1 MSRLSPA
8 ERARQAQ
15 MSATTGKR
23 TIPVAKKTKT
33 SVRSNRRIQKPKIS
47 AQALSSQ
54 GAQQF
59 QVWFDR
65 IFRAQSVEFYRL
77 LGVTLFLV
85 AFGVIMVLSAS
96 SIDSLVANSNSL
108 WVFFKQ
114 FGFAILGL
122 LSLSIVS
129 LMSVQSIKSKA
140 KGFFV
145 VAMVLQ
151 LAVFFIGKDI
161 NGNRNWIDVFGLFS
175 LQPSEFLKIAVIL
188 HVAAYLAK
196 QQNYFDEARI
206 WWQAVAM
213 IGLAMVL
220 VMIGRDLG
228 TVIIMLIA
236 FLGMLALAGMPTLI
250 LRNVSLILLA
260 LIPMAL
266 MGSAS
271 RMGRITAW
279 LNPNAPDPLDYN
291 WQAEHGMWAIA
302 AGRIF
307 GAGLGESKM
316 KWSWIP
322 EVENDFIF
330 AVIAEE
336 LGLIGAVVVIALFV
350 VLAFSLLRIMQ
361 RTKDFFSRIVVVSV
375 MLWLVFQAL
384 VNIAV
389 VLRLLPVLGV
399 PLPLISAGG
408 SSLISA
414 LTAIGVVLAIE
425 RENHAKGGVVRSTS
439 GSASARQVS
448 VRQASARSASARQGT
463 RR

>member
-1 MSRLSPA
+1 MTRLSPA
-8 ERARQAQ
+8 ERARLANQ
-15 MSATTGKR
+15 GK
-23 TIPVAKKTKT
+23 VTK
-33 SVRSNRRIQKPKIS
+33 SKPGAGSRASRASRPKSIKQRPARS
-47 AQALSSQ
+47 AQDFSSQ
-54 GAQQF
+54 SAQKF
-59 QVWFDR
+59 RIIFDK

-85 AFGVIMVLSAS
+85 AFGVVMVLSAS

-108 WVFFKQ
+108 WVFLKQ

-129 LMSVQSIKSKA
+129 LLPVNKIRMGA
-140 KGFFV
+140 RPFFAI
-145 VAMVLQ
+145 AMVVQ
-151 LAVFFIGKDI
+151 LLVFFIGKDV
-161 NGNRNWIDVFGLFS
+161 NGNRNWIDLFGLVTI
-175 LQPSEFLKIAVIL
+175 QPSEFLKIAVIL
-188 HVAAYLAK
+188 HLAAYLST
-196 QQNYFDEARI
+196 QQNYFDESRVWYRSLGI
-206 WWQAVAM
+206 IGVAVLLVI
-213 IGLAMVL
+213 IGK
-220 VMIGRDLG
+220 DLG

-236 FLGMLALAGMPTLI
+236 FIGLLALAGAPGKIMRQVGLALLI
-250 LRNVSLILLA
+250 L
-260 LIPMAL
+260 IPAAL
-266 MGSAS
+266 MTSSS

-291 WQAEHGMWAIA
+291 WQAEHGMWAIS

-336 LGLIGAVVVIALFV
+336 LGLIGALVVIALFV

-361 RTKDFFSRIVVVSV
+361 RTQDFFSRTVVAAI

-384 VNIAV
+384 INIAV

-425 RENHAKGGVVRSTS
+425 RENHAAPQTFRAPMRSR
-439 GSASARQVS
+439 ASVKAR
-448 VRQASARSASARQGT
+448 R
-463 RR
+463 

>member
-1 MSRLSPA
+1 MTRLSPA
-8 ERARQAQ
+8 ERARQAK
-15 MSATTGKR
+15 SAGPK
-23 TIPVAKKTKT
+23 AKVKLTQRRPAKATKSKPAKTA
-33 SVRSNRRIQKPKIS
+33 S
-47 AQALSSQ
+47 
-54 GAQQF
+54 AQQF
-59 QVWFDR
+59 SQQSAQQLGMLFDR
-65 IFRAQSVEFYRL
+65 VFRAQSVEFYRL

-85 AFGVIMVLSAS
+85 AFGVVMVLSAS

-108 WVFFKQ
+108 WVFLKQ
-114 FGFAILGL
+114 FSFAIIGL
-122 LSLSIVS
+122 IFLSIVS
-129 LMSVQSIKSKA
+129 LMSVEKIRRRA
-140 KGFFV
+140 RGFFLIALV
-145 VAMVLQ
+145 VQ
-151 LAVFFIGKDI
+151 LSVFFIGKDI
-161 NGNRNWIDVFGLFS
+161 NGNKNWIDVFGLFS
-175 LQPSEFLKIAVIL
+175 VQPSEFLKLAVIL
-188 HVAAYLAK
+188 HVSVYLAA
-196 QQNYFDEARI
+196 QQNYFEESRV
-206 WWQAVAM
+206 WYRGLGM
-213 IGLAMVL
+213 ITLAMFL
-220 VMIGRDLG
+220 VFIGKDLG

-236 FLGMLALAGMPTLI
+236 FLGLLALAGMPTKI
-250 LRNVSLILLA
+250 MRQASLILLFG
-260 LIPMAL
+260 IPAAL
-266 MGSAS
+266 MGSSS

-291 WQAEHGMWAIA
+291 WQSEHGMWAIS

-336 LGLIGAVVVIALFV
+336 LGLIGALVVIALFV

-361 RTKDFFSRIVVVSV
+361 RTQDFFSRTVVAAI

-384 VNIAV
+384 INIAV

-425 RENHAKGGVVRSTS
+425 RENHASGATFSAPRRLRSTKGG
-439 GSASARQVS
+439 
-448 VRQASARSASARQGT
+448 

>member
-1 MSRLSPA
+1 MTRLSPA
-8 ERARQAQ
+8 ERARQA
-15 MSATTGKR
+15 SLGKA
-23 TIPVAKKTKT
+23 AKSK
-33 SVRSNRRIQKPKIS
+33 SGAGISRVSRDAKPKAVKQRPTRS
-47 AQALSSQ
+47 AQDFSAQS
-54 GAQQF
+54 AQQL
-59 QVWFDR
+59 QVLFDK

-85 AFGVIMVLSAS
+85 AFGVVMVLSAS

-108 WVFFKQ
+108 WVFLKQ

-129 LMSVQSIKSKA
+129 LLPVNKIRLVARPFFAITLLVQ
-140 KGFFV
+140 
-145 VAMVLQ
+145 L
-151 LAVFFIGKDI
+151 LVFFIGKDV
-161 NGNRNWIDVFGLFS
+161 NGNRNWIDLFGLVTI
-175 LQPSEFLKIAVIL
+175 QPSEFLKIAVIL
-188 HVAAYLAK
+188 HLAAYLST
-196 QQNYFDEARI
+196 QQNYFDESRVWYRSLGI
-206 WWQAVAM
+206 IGVAVLLVI
-213 IGLAMVL
+213 IGK
-220 VMIGRDLG
+220 DLG

-236 FLGMLALAGMPTLI
+236 FIGLLALAGAPGKIMRQVGVALLI
-250 LRNVSLILLA
+250 L
-260 LIPMAL
+260 IPAAL
-266 MGSAS
+266 MTSSS

-291 WQAEHGMWAIA
+291 WQAEHGMWAIS

-336 LGLIGAVVVIALFV
+336 LGLIGALVVIALFV

-361 RTKDFFSRIVVVSV
+361 RTQDFFSRTVVAAI

-384 VNIAV
+384 INIAV

-425 RENHAKGGVVRSTS
+425 RENHSAPQSFRTPMRSRTTAK
-439 GSASARQVS
+439 AR
-448 VRQASARSASARQGT
+448 R
-463 RR
+463 

>member
-1 MSRLSPA
+1 MTRLSPA
-8 ERARQAQ
+8 ERARQAK
-15 MSATTGKR
+15 TV
-23 TIPVAKKTKT
+23 IPKTKGKL
-33 SVRSNRRIQKPKIS
+33 IQQRPAKTAS
-47 AQALSSQ
+47 
-54 GAQQF
+54 AQQF
-59 QVWFDR
+59 SQQSAQQLSVLFDR
-65 IFRAQSVEFYRL
+65 VFRAQSVEFYRL

-85 AFGVIMVLSAS
+85 AFGVVMVLSAS

-108 WVFFKQ
+108 WVFLKQ
-114 FGFAILGL
+114 FSFALIGL
-122 LSLSIVS
+122 IFLSIVS
-129 LMSVQSIKSKA
+129 LMSVEKIRRRA
-140 KGFFV
+140 GGFFLL
-145 VAMVLQ
+145 ALVLQ
-151 LAVFFIGKDI
+151 LLVFFIGKDI
-161 NGNRNWIDVFGLFS
+161 NGNKNWIDVFGLFS
-175 LQPSEFLKIAVIL
+175 VQPSEFLKLAVIL
-188 HVAAYLAK
+188 HLAAYLAA
-196 QQNYFDEARI
+196 QQNYFDESRV
-206 WWQAVAM
+206 WYRGLGM
-213 IGLAMVL
+213 ISLAMFL
-220 VMIGRDLG
+220 VIIGKDLG

-236 FLGMLALAGMPTLI
+236 FLGLLALAGMPTKI
-250 LRNVSLILLA
+250 LRQASLLLLV
-260 LIPMAL
+260 LIPAAL
-266 MGSAS
+266 MGSSS

-291 WQAEHGMWAIA
+291 WQAEHGMWAIS

-336 LGLIGAVVVIALFV
+336 LGLIGALVVIALFV

-361 RTKDFFSRIVVVSV
+361 RTQDFFSRTVVAAI

-384 VNIAV
+384 INIAV

-425 RENHAKGGVVRSTS
+425 RENHATGTSFSSPGRLRTSKGG
-439 GSASARQVS
+439 
-448 VRQASARSASARQGT
+448 

>member
-1 MSRLSPA
+1 MTRLSPA
-8 ERARQAQ
+8 ERARRENV
-15 MSATTGKR
+15 SRLG
-23 TIPVAKKTKT
+23 VAKQAKVKPAKQ
-33 SVRSNRRIQKPKIS
+33 SPARPKQQKGVS
-47 AQALSSQ
+47 AQEFSQ
-54 GAQQF
+54 QSAKQLQTL
-59 QVWFDR
+59 FDR

-85 AFGVIMVLSAS
+85 AFGVVMVLSAS

-108 WVFFKQ
+108 WVFLKQ

-129 LMSVQSIKSKA
+129 LMSVEKIRSRAS
-140 KGFFV
+140 GFFLI
-145 VAMVLQ
+145 ALALQ
-151 LAVFFIGKDI
+151 LSVFFIGKDI
-161 NGNRNWIDVFGLFS
+161 NGNKNWIDVFGLFS
-175 LQPSEFLKIAVIL
+175 IQPSEFLKIAVIL
-188 HVAAYLAK
+188 HVAAYLTL
-196 QQNYFDEARI
+196 QQRYFEESRVWYRALGM
-206 WWQAVAM
+206 V
-213 IGLAMVL
+213 GLAIFL
-220 VMIGRDLG
+220 VIIGKDLG

-236 FLGMLALAGMPTLI
+236 FVGLLALAGMPSSI
-250 LRNVSLILLA
+250 MRQVGVA
-260 LIPMAL
+260 LIILIPAAL
-266 MGSAS
+266 MTSSS

-291 WQAEHGMWAIA
+291 WQAEHGMWAIS

-336 LGLIGAVVVIALFV
+336 LGLIGALVVIALFV

-361 RTKDFFSRIVVVSV
+361 RTQDFFSRTVVAAV
-375 MLWLVFQAL
+375 MLWIVFQAL
-384 VNIAV
+384 INIAV

-425 RENHAKGGVVRSTS
+425 RENHASGPTSRVPIRSRQKGRP
-439 GSASARQVS
+439 
-448 VRQASARSASARQGT
+448 

>member
-1 MSRLSPA
+1 MTRLSPA
-8 ERARQAQ
+8 ERARQAARTQ
-15 MSATTGKR
+15 PSAKLGKAVKAKAPRQARNKSATL
-23 TIPVAKKTKT
+23 V
-33 SVRSNRRIQKPKIS
+33 SSNASQQLRII
-47 AQALSSQ
+47 
-54 GAQQF
+54 
-59 QVWFDR
+59 FDR
-65 IFRAQSVEFYRL
+65 AFRAQSVEFYRL

-85 AFGVIMVLSAS
+85 AFGVVMVLSAS

-108 WVFFKQ
+108 WVFLKQ
-114 FGFAILGL
+114 FVFAILGL
-122 LSLSIVS
+122 LALSFVS
-129 LMSVQSIKSKA
+129 LMSVDKIRA
-140 KGFFV
+140 RARGFFL
-145 VAMVLQ
+145 VALIVQ
-151 LAVFFIGKDI
+151 LLVFFIGKDI

-175 LQPSEFLKIAVIL
+175 VQPSEFLKIAVIL
-188 HVAAYLAK
+188 HVAAYLTS
-196 QQNYFDEARI
+196 QQNYFEESRV
-206 WWQAVAM
+206 WYRSLGMV
-213 IGLAMVL
+213 GLAMFL
-220 VMIGRDLG
+220 VILGKDLG

-236 FLGMLALAGMPTLI
+236 FVGLLALAGIPTTI
-250 LRNVSLILLA
+250 MRQVGVA
-260 LIPMAL
+260 LIVLMPAAL
-266 MGSAS
+266 MSSSS

-291 WQAEHGMWAIA
+291 WQAEHGMWAIS

-336 LGLIGAVVVIALFV
+336 LGLIGALVVIALFV

-361 RTKDFFSRIVVVSV
+361 RTQDFFSRTVVAAI

-384 VNIAV
+384 INIAV

-414 LTAIGVVLAIE
+414 LAAIGVVLAIE
-425 RENHAKGGVVRSTS
+425 RENHASPQAVRAPSRSRTNA
-439 GSASARQVS
+439 GAR
-448 VRQASARSASARQGT
+448 R
-463 RR
+463 

>member
-1 MSRLSPA
+1 MTRLSPA
-8 ERARQAQ
+8 ERARQAKPAKSKQ
-15 MSATTGKR
+15 TTTKQNR
-23 TIPVAKKTKT
+23 PNQAKG
-33 SVRSNRRIQKPKIS
+33 VS
-47 AQALSSQ
+47 AQVFSQQ
-54 GAQQF
+54 GAKQL
-59 QVWFDR
+59 QVLFDR

-85 AFGVIMVLSAS
+85 AFGVVMVLSAS

-114 FGFAILGL
+114 FGFASLGL

-129 LMSVQSIKSKA
+129 LMSIEKIRSRA
-140 KGFFV
+140 RGFFLITLAV
-145 VAMVLQ
+145 Q
-151 LAVFFIGKDI
+151 LSVFFIGKDI
-161 NGNRNWIDVFGLFS
+161 NGNKNWIDVFGLFS
-175 LQPSEFLKIAVIL
+175 IQPSEFLKIAVIL
-188 HVAAYLAK
+188 HVAAYLAS
-196 QQNYFDEARI
+196 QQNYFEESRVWYRALGM
-206 WWQAVAM
+206 V
-213 IGLAMVL
+213 GLAMFL
-220 VMIGRDLG
+220 VIIGKDLG

-236 FLGMLALAGMPTLI
+236 FVGLLALAGMPSTIMRQVGVALVI
-250 LRNVSLILLA
+250 
-260 LIPMAL
+260 LIPAAL
-266 MGSAS
+266 MTSSS

-291 WQAEHGMWAIA
+291 WQAEHGMWAIS

-336 LGLIGAVVVIALFV
+336 LGLIGALVVIALFA

-361 RTKDFFSRIVVVSV
+361 RTKDFFSRSVVAAV

-384 VNIAV
+384 INIAV

-425 RENHAKGGVVRSTS
+425 RENHASGATSRAPVRS
-439 GSASARQVS
+439 RQPG
-448 VRQASARSASARQGT
+448 RPKR
-463 RR
+463 

>member
-1 MSRLSPA
+1 MTRLSPA
-8 ERARQAQ
+8 ERARQAKI
-15 MSATTGKR
+15 SSPK
-23 TIPVAKKTKT
+23 VKTKLT
-33 SVRSNRRIQKPKIS
+33 KRRPAKV
-47 AQALSSQ
+47 ASSKT
-54 GAQQF
+54 ARESSTQQLG
-59 QVWFDR
+59 VLFDR
-65 IFRAQSVEFYRL
+65 VFRAQSVEFYRL

-85 AFGVIMVLSAS
+85 AFGVVMVLSAS

-108 WVFFKQ
+108 WVFLKQ
-114 FGFAILGL
+114 FGFAIIGL
-122 LSLSIVS
+122 FFLSIVS
-129 LMSVQSIKSKA
+129 LMSVA
-140 KGFFV
+140 KIRRLAGGFFV
-145 VAMVLQ
+145 IALVVQ
-151 LAVFFIGKDI
+151 LSVFFIGKDI
-161 NGNRNWIDVFGLFS
+161 NGNKNWIDLFGIIS
-175 LQPSEFLKIAVIL
+175 IQPSEFLKIAVIL
-188 HVAAYLAK
+188 HVAAYLAA
-196 QQNYFDEARI
+196 QQNYFEDSRVWYKALG
-206 WWQAVAM
+206 M
-213 IGLAMVL
+213 IGLAMFL
-220 VMIGRDLG
+220 VIIGKDLG

-236 FLGMLALAGMPTLI
+236 FVGLLALAGMPTKIMRQVGL
-250 LRNVSLILLA
+250 SLLV
-260 LIPMAL
+260 LIPAAL
-266 MGSAS
+266 MSSSS

-291 WQAEHGMWAIA
+291 WQAEHGMWAIS

-336 LGLIGAVVVIALFV
+336 LGLIGALVVIALFV

-361 RTKDFFSRIVVVSV
+361 RTQDFFSRTVVAAV

-384 VNIAV
+384 INIAV

-425 RENHAKGGVVRSTS
+425 RENHAAGASFRAPVRIRSAKGG
-439 GSASARQVS
+439 
-448 VRQASARSASARQGT
+448 

>member
-1 MSRLSPA
+1 MTRLSPA
-8 ERARQAQ
+8 ERARQAARTQ
-15 MSATTGKR
+15 PSAKLGKAVKPKAPRQARNKSATL
-23 TIPVAKKTKT
+23 V
-33 SVRSNRRIQKPKIS
+33 SSNTTQQLRII
-47 AQALSSQ
+47 
-54 GAQQF
+54 
-59 QVWFDR
+59 FDR
-65 IFRAQSVEFYRL
+65 AFRAQSVEFYRL

-85 AFGVIMVLSAS
+85 AFGVVMVLSAS

-108 WVFFKQ
+108 WVFLKQ
-114 FGFAILGL
+114 FVFAILGL
-122 LSLSIVS
+122 LALSFVS
-129 LMSVQSIKSKA
+129 LMSVDKIRA
-140 KGFFV
+140 RARGFFM
-145 VAMVLQ
+145 VALIVQ
-151 LAVFFIGKDI
+151 LLVFFIGKDI

-175 LQPSEFLKIAVIL
+175 IQPSEFLKIAVIL
-188 HVAAYLAK
+188 HVAAYLTS
-196 QQNYFDEARI
+196 QQNYFEESRV
-206 WWQAVAM
+206 WYRSLGMV
-213 IGLAMVL
+213 GLAMFL
-220 VMIGRDLG
+220 VIIGKDLG

-236 FLGMLALAGMPTLI
+236 FVGLLALAGMPTTI
-250 LRNVSLILLA
+250 MRQVGVALLV
-260 LIPMAL
+260 LIPAAL
-266 MGSAS
+266 MSSSS

-291 WQAEHGMWAIA
+291 WQAEHGMWAIS

-336 LGLIGAVVVIALFV
+336 LGLIGALVVIALFV

-361 RTKDFFSRIVVVSV
+361 RTQDFFSRTVVAAI

-384 VNIAV
+384 INIAV

-414 LTAIGVVLAIE
+414 LAAIGVVLAIE
-425 RENHAKGGVVRSTS
+425 RENHATPQAVRAPSRS
-439 GSASARQVS
+439 RSKAGAR
-448 VRQASARSASARQGT
+448 R
-463 RR
+463 

>member
-1 MSRLSPA
+1 MTRLSPA
-8 ERARQAQ
+8 ERARQVGSKQPAAKAKFAKSRSEKQ
-15 MSATTGKR
+15 PRRPRKTT
-23 TIPVAKKTKT
+23 
-33 SVRSNRRIQKPKIS
+33 
-47 AQALSSQ
+47 AQAISSQ
-54 GAQQF
+54 GTKQL
-59 QVWFDR
+59 QVMFDR
-65 IFRAQSVEFYRL
+65 AFRAQSVEFYRL

-85 AFGVIMVLSAS
+85 AFGVVMVLSAS
-96 SIDSLVANSNSL
+96 SIDSLVANSNSM

-122 LSLSIVS
+122 LALSVVS
-129 LMSVQSIKSKA
+129 LMSVEKIKA
-140 KGFFV
+140 RARGFFLVALV
-145 VAMVLQ
+145 VQ
-151 LAVFFIGKDI
+151 LLVFFIGKDI

-175 LQPSEFLKIAVIL
+175 VQPSEFLKIAVIL
-188 HVAAYLAK
+188 HVAAYLTT
-196 QQNYFDEARI
+196 QQKYFEDSRVWYRALG
-206 WWQAVAM
+206 M
-213 IGLAMVL
+213 IGLAMFL
-220 VMIGRDLG
+220 VIIGKDLG

-236 FLGMLALAGMPTLI
+236 FVGLLALAGMPTTLM
-250 LRNVSLILLA
+250 RQVSVALLV
-260 LIPMAL
+260 LIPAAL
-266 MGSAS
+266 MTSSS

-291 WQAEHGMWAIA
+291 WQAEHGMWAIS

-336 LGLIGAVVVIALFV
+336 LGLIGALVVIALFV

-361 RTKDFFSRIVVVSV
+361 RTQDFFSRTVVAAV

-384 VNIAV
+384 INIAV

-414 LTAIGVVLAIE
+414 LAAIGVVLAIE
-425 RENHAKGGVVRSTS
+425 RENHASPQPVRLPARSRSAVRSS
-439 GSASARQVS
+439 R
-448 VRQASARSASARQGT
+448 
-463 RR
+463 

>member
-1 MSRLSPA
+1 MNRLSPA
-8 ERARQAQ
+8 ERARQAKNAGPRVKVKSTQ
-15 MSATTGKR
+15 R
-23 TIPVAKKTKT
+23 RPAKVIK
-33 SVRSNRRIQKPKIS
+33 QKS
-47 AQALSSQ
+47 AQAPS
-54 GAQQF
+54 AQQLGAL
-59 QVWFDR
+59 FDR
-65 IFRAQSVEFYRL
+65 AFRAQSVEFYRL

-85 AFGVIMVLSAS
+85 AFGVVMVLSAS

-108 WVFFKQ
+108 WVFLKQ
-114 FGFAILGL
+114 FGFAIIGL
-122 LSLSIVS
+122 IFLSVVS
-129 LMSVQSIKSKA
+129 LMSVEKIRRLA
-140 KGFFV
+140 GGFFLISLV
-145 VAMVLQ
+145 VQ
-151 LAVFFIGKDI
+151 LSVFFIGKDV
-161 NGNRNWIDVFGLFS
+161 NGNKNWIDVFGLFS
-175 LQPSEFLKIAVIL
+175 IQPSEFLKIAVIL
-188 HVAAYLAK
+188 HVAAYLAAQK
-196 QQNYFDEARI
+196 NYFEESRI
-206 WWQAVAM
+206 WYRSLGM
-213 IGLAMVL
+213 IGLAMFL
-220 VMIGRDLG
+220 VIIGKDLG

-236 FLGMLALAGMPTLI
+236 FVGLLALAGMPTKI
-250 LRNVSLILLA
+250 MRQVGLA
-260 LIPMAL
+260 LLVLIPAAL
-266 MGSAS
+266 MGSSS

-291 WQAEHGMWAIA
+291 WQAEHGMWAIS

-330 AVIAEE
+330 AIIAEE
-336 LGLIGAVVVIALFV
+336 LGLIGALVVIALFV

-361 RTKDFFSRIVVVSV
+361 RTQDFFSRTVVAAV

-384 VNIAV
+384 INIAV

-425 RENHAKGGVVRSTS
+425 RENHAAGATSSATARLRLTKGG
-439 GSASARQVS
+439 
-448 VRQASARSASARQGT
+448 